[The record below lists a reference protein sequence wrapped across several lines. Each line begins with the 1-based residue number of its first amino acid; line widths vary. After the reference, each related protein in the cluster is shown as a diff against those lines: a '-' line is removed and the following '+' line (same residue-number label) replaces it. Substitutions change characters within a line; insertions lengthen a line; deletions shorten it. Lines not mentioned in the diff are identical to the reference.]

1 MKKVIGFSLLFAI
14 VIGLIIWAASAIIS
28 FSYSEWSFL
37 IGLGITIVIYFFNS
51 SGGALSKAAT
61 FEASESSWKIQ
72 KSDEMKIDVG
82 VVFYGSLLYTIFSLV
97 LMIIKYF

>member
-1 MKKVIGFSLLFAI
+1 MKKVGFSLLSSI
-14 VIGLIIWAASAIIS
+14 VIGLIIWAASVIIS

-37 IGLGITIVIYFFNS
+37 IGLAISIVIYFFNS

-72 KSDEMKIDVG
+72 KNDEMKIDVG
-82 VVFYGSLLYTIFSLV
+82 AVFYGSLLYTIFSLV